1 MANECWKMRGSYKSP
16 LPIAKDRELLVDMN
30 NGDVFFGWNGSNI
43 PLSNVT
49 ELQTLVNLMLAKKIL
64 QIDESFYGKSGYS
77 VCVNSHENGFV
88 LSKIEKVDAAETA
101 DAVPWGGVTNKPASY
116 YTHPNHSG
124 DATSV
129 GDGEITLAASGV
141 IAGTYKSVTV
151 DAKGRVTAGTNP
163 TTLAGYGITTPLS
176 VTQGGTG
183 ATDAAGA
190 RTNLG
195 AAGISQ
201 TITDGVT
208 DKSPSENAVF
218 DALALKAAKGA
229 NSDITSLSGLTTAL
243 SVTQGGTGA
252 TTAATARANLGAAGI
267 NAAATITYGANG
279 SASTIAVDGKTYT
292 ITYNANGTINTIG
305 DGATTRTCAYT
316 NGNLTSVA

>member
-195 AAGISQ
+195 
-201 TITDGVT
+201 VT
-208 DKSPSENAVF
+208 PIPSGGTTGQMLGKSS
-218 DALALKAAKGA
+218 
-229 NSDITSLSGLTTAL
+229 NSDYAIAWVDVPTVADQNFF
-243 SVTQGGTGA
+243 VVD
-252 TTAATARANLGAAGI
+252 
-267 NAAATITYGANG
+267 ANG
-279 SASTIAVDGKTYT
+279 DIMPGENPTNSDFYEID
-292 ITYNANGTINTIG
+292 ANGDIMPVEG
-305 DGATTRTCAYT
+305 
-316 NGNLTSVA
+316 